1 MICLKACFKVY
12 ASTLKGMSEI
22 VYFPVVEFRI
32 FIGAPPNEIVKVPDI
47 KGECCWTVVDV
58 KVPGFVALYFTWK
71 LWFLTAAVL
80 NLPIETLQTKV
91 YASAGTSVIPSVFDM
106 VSVQV
111 VE

>member
-1 MICLKACFKVY
+1 
-12 ASTLKGMSEI
+12 
-22 VYFPVVEFRI
+22 
-32 FIGAPPNEIVKVPDI
+32 
-47 KGECCWTVVDV
+47 
-58 KVPGFVALYFTWK
+58 

-91 YASAGTSVIPSVFDM
+91 YASAGTNVMPSVLDM